1 MEEGPVPGLAPRPPA
16 WLLPVL
22 LGLALLL
29 SFLDLQRPFHADEA
43 GQWSLAVEGEP
54 HSATRDRFHGPA
66 LGLATRAAYAVLGAD
81 LAEAAP
87 AGLRAVP
94 LAFGLSLVLIPWVV
108 RLPGAWGNL
117 AAALAVAAVPVSGR
131 FIQEPLMAAGL
142 AWAAALWVRAGPA
155 GATAPRL
162 LSGLCAGFALAC
174 KITAALHLGL
184 AALALLV
191 LRGCAPGWRGF
202 GAFATGAVFAW
213 VSWQSSFLADLPA
226 LGTWWG
232 QFLRAFGV
240 ASGLAEPPL
249 PMGSPLPWLA
259 TGGLVAAALALR
271 LGIVRSER
279 SPWDFLLLAAALAYL
294 VHLALPYKTPWLLM
308 APDAVLLAL
317 ALPALLGR
325 ARLRLSAAAAVA
337 VGLAAGLL
345 SGPSRHDYV
354 ETRPDVPILASV
366 LLAAGEDRPALVLV
380 QGDHAWP
387 LPFYLRDLRVAYGAV
402 PDAAQADLW
411 LLQAAGP
418 EPPRAQGRR
427 AVPFAMRE
435 NELWWAL
442 AREPLAGRIE
452 TALRTSR

>member
-1 MEEGPVPGLAPRPPA
+1 MQAGPDPAVEPPPAA
-16 WLLPVL
+16 WLLPL
-22 LGLALLL
+22 LVGLALLL
-29 SFLDLQRPFHADEA
+29 SLVDLHRPFHADEA

-66 LGLATRAAYAVLGAD
+66 LGLATKAAYAAAGVE
-81 LAEAAP
+81 LAEASP

-94 LAFGLSLVLIPWVV
+94 LAFGLSLVLIPWV
-108 RLPGAWGNL
+108 LPLRGVPGTL
-117 AAALAVAAVPVSGR
+117 AAALAVGAATVSGR
-131 FIQEPLMAAGL
+131 FIQEPLMTAGL
-142 AWAAALWVRAGPA
+142 VWAAALWARAGPA
-155 GATAPRL
+155 GAPLPRL
-162 LSGLCAGFALAC
+162 LAGLCAGFALAC
-174 KITAALHLGL
+174 KVTAALHLGL
-184 AALALLV
+184 AALALLL

-202 GAFATGAVFAW
+202 AAFAAGAVVAW
-213 VSWQSSFLADLPA
+213 VAWQSSFLGDLPA
-226 LGTWWG
+226 LGTWWS
-232 QFLRAFGV
+232 QFIRAFGV

-259 TGGLVAAALALR
+259 TGGLLAAAAGLR
-271 LGIVRSER
+271 LGIARREE
-279 SPWDFLLLAAALAYL
+279 SPLDFLLVACGLSFV

-308 APDAVLLAL
+308 APDAALLAL

-325 ARLRLSAAAAVA
+325 ARHRVSAPAAAAV
-337 VGLAAGLL
+337 GLSAGML
-345 SGPSRHDYV
+345 SGPARHDYV
-354 ETRPDVPILASV
+354 ETRPDVPILASA
-366 LLAAGEDRPALVLV
+366 LLSAGEGRPALVLV
-380 QGDHAWP
+380 QGDHVWP

-418 EPPRAQGRR
+418 EPPRAEGRR
-427 AVPFAMRE
+427 AVPFAMRD